1 MRAYSRMTTRT
12 RWGRAALWPPKAGC
26 RELSAGARLEGLI
39 AGCAAC
45 CQRRCLRARFRVVIT
60 TRVFMSKVRDVIG
73 RQKDHDR
80 MRHLKAASGACPL
93 YGLPDPVALIVVLH
107 SIG

>member
-1 MRAYSRMTTRT
+1 MSSRNVAER
-12 RWGRAALWPPKAGC
+12 PKRSEFHKNGLVGVVPQRHASLEKDV
-26 RELSAGARLEGLI
+26 RRRLRHGS
-39 AGCAAC
+39 
-45 CQRRCLRARFRVVIT
+45 FRVAIT

-80 MRHLKAASGACPL
+80 LRHLKAASGACAM

>member
-1 MRAYSRMTTRT
+1 
-12 RWGRAALWPPKAGC
+12 
-26 RELSAGARLEGLI
+26 
-39 AGCAAC
+39 
-45 CQRRCLRARFRVVIT
+45 
-60 TRVFMSKVRDVIG
+60 MSKVRDVIG